1 MKDEK
6 KRIKTIKILAFSCIG
21 LMFGITLAAAFLE
34 TFESV
39 AITLALLVAIGMV
52 LLVRDIFVVFEKK
65 FKSIEEIIDR
75 VSGYAEVKYN
85 KKDEVAYISAKFT
98 PITGIE
104 VASEFV
110 DDIEYK
116 KIMTELV
123 SSPSDAG
130 ADIYM
135 AARPEGWVRIS
146 TFENES
152 YEFSMISD
160 VSEYVSCRNI
170 IKSLKYY
177 DSDTGMLCR
186 DAFIAKVRAV
196 TETNRGEI
204 GLVSLLINGV
214 DKVTSFKGTSA
225 ADKVITK
232 VAAFVKRF
240 ENPHNAFAG
249 RTSTNEICLLL
260 TDTYDEGCKKY
271 ADKLFRG
278 LNEIVE
284 SMDNGEYIHIYCGY
298 ALFNDRESDA
308 GAMISAADYAAYE
321 AKTSGATAP
330 VKFDQANYVIR
341 AYDFKKIQVFNSVIA
356 ENRIDYHFQ
365 PVVDANTGDVFGYEA
380 LMRPHEINGIRLTPI
395 ETIKIAKEQNMSDK
409 IEYLTMRN
417 LLKYLSEN
425 LELFKG
431 KRLFI
436 NTIPNCFIT
445 DDEYDALFEE
455 FGNVFDRIIIEI
467 TEGSQITPESIDLMR
482 KRYSSKRSL
491 FALDDY
497 GTGYA
502 NESTLLSIQPDF
514 IKIDRSLVSGIENDP
529 QKRHLVAN
537 LINFAKSHGIK
548 TLGEGVE
555 TKGELEAVITLGI
568 DYIQGY
574 YTGRPNPVILP
585 DIDSD
590 IKNELLDI
598 NLKYVGYKK
607 KVYRVESS
615 EKIDVETLAVQG
627 YTDIVIYTADAYF
640 AGNPA
645 RSVNMRMI
653 CEDGYKGTIRMSD
666 VNIFGLEGP
675 VLTLGKK
682 CDVTLEI
689 SGNNT
694 FSYEGIRVPESSK
707 FTLKGDG
714 DLKIDVSSDD
724 GTVFGGN
731 YFQDFGEIYLEHT
744 GNLNIYAETTNIVAI
759 GGSVGGEN
767 SLIDISAGHVFAEL
781 RGVNTVGVG
790 SVSGNVIVKLHGEKV
805 SVDSAGRN
813 VVAVGS
819 MNGKTTVECETDVFT
834 ACAGDRCCAVGT
846 LDGGCGSVVLNKG
859 KYELSANAKNAS
871 VIGAVNGDVNVTIN
885 GGEYVLSC
893 EGNDVTGIGGK
904 QSRGNI
910 EINGANMK
918 LHTAASA
925 ELGIGTAEGKVVISA
940 IDIIYDGRGKINATA
955 SNGEPLDIISIGEN
969 LVELHH
975 KAV

>member
-1 MKDEK
+1 
-6 KRIKTIKILAFSCIG
+6 
-21 LMFGITLAAAFLE
+21 
-34 TFESV
+34 
-39 AITLALLVAIGMV
+39 
-52 LLVRDIFVVFEKK
+52 
-65 FKSIEEIIDR
+65 
-75 VSGYAEVKYN
+75 
-85 KKDEVAYISAKFT
+85 
-98 PITGIE
+98 
-104 VASEFV
+104 
-110 DDIEYK
+110 
-116 KIMTELV
+116 
-123 SSPSDAG
+123 
-130 ADIYM
+130 
-135 AARPEGWVRIS
+135 
-146 TFENES
+146 
-152 YEFSMISD
+152 
-160 VSEYVSCRNI
+160 
-170 IKSLKYY
+170 
-177 DSDTGMLCR
+177 
-186 DAFIAKVRAV
+186 
-196 TETNRGEI
+196 
-204 GLVSLLINGV
+204 
-214 DKVTSFKGTSA
+214 
-225 ADKVITK
+225 
-232 VAAFVKRF
+232 
-240 ENPHNAFAG
+240 
-249 RTSTNEICLLL
+249 
-260 TDTYDEGCKKY
+260 
-271 ADKLFRG
+271 
-278 LNEIVE
+278 
-284 SMDNGEYIHIYCGY
+284 
-298 ALFNDRESDA
+298 
-308 GAMISAADYAAYE
+308 
-321 AKTSGATAP
+321 
-330 VKFDQANYVIR
+330 
-341 AYDFKKIQVFNSVIA
+341 
-356 ENRIDYHFQ
+356 
-365 PVVDANTGDVFGYEA
+365 
-380 LMRPHEINGIRLTPI
+380 
-395 ETIKIAKEQNMSDK
+395 
-409 IEYLTMRN
+409 
-417 LLKYLSEN
+417 
-425 LELFKG
+425 
-431 KRLFI
+431 
-436 NTIPNCFIT
+436 
-445 DDEYDALFEE
+445 
-455 FGNVFDRIIIEI
+455 
-467 TEGSQITPESIDLMR
+467 
-482 KRYSSKRSL
+482 
-491 FALDDY
+491 
-497 GTGYA
+497 
-502 NESTLLSIQPDF
+502 
-514 IKIDRSLVSGIENDP
+514 
-529 QKRHLVAN
+529 
-537 LINFAKSHGIK
+537 
-548 TLGEGVE
+548 
-555 TKGELEAVITLGI
+555 
-568 DYIQGY
+568 
-574 YTGRPNPVILP
+574 
-585 DIDSD
+585 
-590 IKNELLDI
+590 
-598 NLKYVGYKK
+598 
-607 KVYRVESS
+607 
-615 EKIDVETLAVQG
+615 ETLAVQG